1 MFYFRVILG
10 RSPIITHCSLLIIS
24 RKRKRRHSWSNF
36 GYIPNLFFLQKK
48 TTKDLSEVNKYL
60 NLSPPRYVY
69 SFAGVLFPF
78 TSHAARGTAKGTQ
91 AFNIVFYSGL
101 APNNPI
107 SGQLLTGNTD
117 ASLVFVQQQGWSQ
130 FCEKSPM
137 RGSCHRPGY
146 VL

>member
-1 MFYFRVILG
+1 M
-10 RSPIITHCSLLIIS
+10 LIIS
-24 RKRKRRHSWSNF
+24 RRRKRWHSWPNF
-36 GYIPNLFFLQKK
+36 RYAPNFL
-48 TTKDLSEVNKYL
+48 TKENHKNLSEVNKYL

-78 TSHAARGTAKGTQ
+78 TSHAAQGTVKGTQ

-107 SGQLLTGNTD
+107 SGQLLSGNTD
-117 ASLVFVQQQGWSQ
+117 ASLVFVQQSWSQ

-137 RGSCHRPGY
+137 RGSCHRPGC